1 MRHPIFSYPNLP
13 CIGPGPLPQRR
24 HRTALTTLKRAK
36 QEADR
41 INAAVMKVPLDSLD
55 IPISLNMLK
64 RFEREGVNIEDSQQL
79 KLARDLDIIKGPL
92 AAFATT
98 PSPYITTKLEK
109 LRIKDEDARA
119 ILADYV
125 DKISSD
131 ALPYMRAS
139 TVADAVRAANPIE
152 RILLPELYQFI
163 LANVKYVDDKNLKT
177 FMELT
182 DCKTPTKL
190 YPEARRI
197 KRKIILHIGPT
208 NSGKMYTPLRRLQEA
223 ESSVYGGPTRLLA
236 FEVNERV
243 NKSGNGCN
251 LLTGEDQHIRE
262 QFERYACTVEMI
274 PLSKDFE
281 VAVLDGIHLIN
292 DEERGWAWTQ
302 ALLGLRAKEIHL
314 CGEVTAV
321 PLIKRICE
329 VTGDTVTV
337 NYYERATELVV
348 EPRGFHNSFSNILPG
363 DCVITFSRKNMFA
376 LRKRIE
382 SLGNVKAAI
391 SYGNLPLECRA
402 EQAKLFNGLN
412 SGYDVLIA
420 ADVLELGQNLNVRRI
435 IFERVDKDNGAD
447 YQPLT
452 VSEINR
458 MASLAGRFK
467 SQFERGYVCTFN
479 NGDMRVLRQSLAVSN
494 PMPLPRAGLYP
505 TLDQVERVAAEFPEE
520 TFAGILEIFEEY
532 RQLDTYYFLCNL
544 TKQKEIANLIQDID
558 LSVNDRY
565 ILVGAPCNTKDGM
578 MAEAMAKFARVISSD
593 DQVNLEDSEL
603 VVIPENPVRTTE
615 ELRGLENMHK
625 VIVLYLWL
633 SRRYRFPL
641 AFPGAQ
647 SAKALKTECEEMIG
661 RSLDEFHDTK
671 TFERIHRRV
680 VLSAPTEMETQS
692 PNRGFVY
699 SGLDL
704 FTGKNSE
711 PKNVEKL
718 AAVLAPFVIEQ
729 NMAGQLISPAG
740 NRSHTEQRPWPRP
753 TPSSQ
758 IRDDGSWNQN
768 AGKENLQENGFPDS
782 YSDGREK
789 RPWRRSAAY
798 DITYDRRQQRLE
810 ARGGQKVSAPRKIF
824 EEQQRDLSDNKEN
837 DWSTGGRSD
846 YERRS

>member
-1 MRHPIFSYPNLP
+1 RGVVML
-13 CIGPGPLPQRR
+13 IGVS
-24 HRTALTTLKRAK
+24 
-36 QEADR
+36 E
-41 INAAVMKVPLDSLD
+41 
-55 IPISLNMLK
+55 
-64 RFEREGVNIEDSQQL
+64 SQ
-79 KLARDLDIIKGPL
+79 GPL

-109 LRIKDEDARA
+109 LRIKDEDTRA

-139 TVADAVRAANPIE
+139 TVADAVRAAKPIE

-163 LANVKYVDDKNLKT
+163 LANVKYADDSNLRK
-177 FMELT
+177 FMKLT
-182 DCKTPTKL
+182 DCRTPRKL

-197 KRKIILHIGPT
+197 KRNIILHIGPT

-223 ESSVYGGPTRLLA
+223 TSSVYGGPTRLLA

-274 PLSKDFE
+274 PLAKDFE
-281 VAVLDGIHLIN
+281 VAVLDDIHLIN

-337 NYYERATELVV
+337 NYYERATEIIV

-363 DCVITFSRKNMFA
+363 DCVITFSRKNIFS

-382 SLGNVKAAI
+382 SFGNVKAAI

-402 EQAKLFNGLN
+402 EQAKFFNGAN
-412 SGYDVLIA
+412 NGYDVLVA

-435 IFERVDKDNGAD
+435 IFERVDKANGD
-447 YQPLT
+447 DFQPLT

-458 MASLAGRFK
+458 MASLAGRAK

-494 PMPLPRAGLYP
+494 PMSLPRAGLYP
-505 TLDQVERVAAEFPEE
+505 TLEQIEKIAAEFPEE
-520 TFAGILEIFEEY
+520 PFAGL
-532 RQLDTYYFLCNL
+532 LVDAYYFLCNL
-544 TKQKEIANLIQDID
+544 TKEKEIANIIQDID
-558 LSVNDRY
+558 LTVNDRY
-565 ILVGAPCNTKDGM
+565 TLVAAPCNTKDGM
-578 MAEAMAKFARVISSD
+578 MSETMVKFAQVISSGG
-593 DQVNLEDSEL
+593 QFNLEDSGL

-615 ELRGLENMHK
+615 ELRELENMHK
-625 VIVLYLWL
+625 VILLYLWL
-633 SRRYRFPL
+633 SYRFPS

-647 SAKALKTECEEMIG
+647 TAKALKTECEEMIG

-704 FTGKNSE
+704 FTGRNSE
-711 PKNVEKL
+711 PSQVEKL
-718 AAVLAPFVIEQ
+718 PPLLNSVVTDANIA
-729 NMAGQLISPAG
+729 SPSEK
-740 NRSHTEQRPWPRP
+740 RSPTHQKTWPRL
-753 TPSSQ
+753 
-758 IRDDGSWNQN
+758 GNQN
-768 AGKENLQENGFPDS
+768 PENVDLEEDGFPDS

-789 RPWRRSAAY
+789 RPWKRAAAY
-798 DITYDRRQQRLE
+798 DITYDRRQQRID
-810 ARGGQKVSAPRKIF
+810 ARGGKLSSSRKRD
-824 EEQQRDLSDNKEN
+824 EEKQSNWRDTQEN
-837 DWSTGGRSD
+837 DWSTS
-846 YERRS
+846 RRPDDRWR